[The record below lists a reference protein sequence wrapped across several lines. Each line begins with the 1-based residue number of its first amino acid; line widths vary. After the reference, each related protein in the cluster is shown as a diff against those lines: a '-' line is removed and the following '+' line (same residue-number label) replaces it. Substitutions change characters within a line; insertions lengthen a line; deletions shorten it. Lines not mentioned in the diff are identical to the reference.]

1 MKKIAITTG
10 GTGGHIYPALALAK
24 EMRKKGYE
32 VVFIGTCH
40 RMEKDLVPSQ
50 GFKFYGLDIIPLGSI
65 KGILKAIKSIFTIKK
80 ILKSEKVDTVVGFGN
95 YISIPSIIAA
105 KLLRLDI
112 YLQEQNIIMGKAN
125 KYCKIFAKKVFLAF
139 PNTLDQIKD
148 KKKFIVTG
156 NPLRDEFY
164 SITQEDARQIL
175 GIPKKN
181 KVILVM
187 GGSLGAKVINEAI
200 IKSLDKINEK
210 ENFTLY
216 WSTGASLYKE
226 VESRIKN
233 YKNIIVMP
241 YFENAY
247 EVMAASDLVVC
258 RSGAS
263 TVSELLQLEKPS
275 IFIPYDFVGQKE
287 NAEMLEYVDAAKS
300 YTNENAILAINE
312 ALSLCYQE
320 DMLEF
325 MKENL
330 KKLNPGNA
338 VNNILKEM
346 EDEKNEKNIL

>member
-1 MKKIAITTG
+1 
-10 GTGGHIYPALALAK
+10 
-24 EMRKKGYE
+24 
-32 VVFIGTCH
+32 
-40 RMEKDLVPSQ
+40 
-50 GFKFYGLDIIPLGSI
+50 
-65 KGILKAIKSIFTIKK
+65 
-80 ILKSEKVDTVVGFGN
+80 
-95 YISIPSIIAA
+95 
-105 KLLRLDI
+105 
-112 YLQEQNIIMGKAN
+112 
-125 KYCKIFAKKVFLAF
+125 
-139 PNTLDQIKD
+139 
-148 KKKFIVTG
+148 
-156 NPLRDEFY
+156 
-164 SITQEDARQIL
+164 
-175 GIPKKN
+175 
-181 KVILVM
+181 
-187 GGSLGAKVINEAI
+187 
-200 IKSLDKINEK
+200 
-210 ENFTLY
+210 
-216 WSTGASLYKE
+216 
-226 VESRIKN
+226 
-233 YKNIIVMP
+233 MP